1 MQNKILSRI
10 INIKDIEKEQLELE
24 VNKKKHVLNEEQKRL
39 GSLEEKMEEAI
50 DELTNINTEG
60 ELNISRIDYF
70 YTHLSDLKGQIE
82 SQKKNILKKKED
94 LEEKQL
100 AMLEA
105 YKEKRLLE
113 IFRDKMFSEE
123 IRSALINEQK
133 EMDFNYLLR
142 RLRQ

>member
-1 MQNKILSRI
+1 MQNKILTRI

-24 VNKKKHVLNEEQKRL
+24 VNKKMNALNEEQKKL
-39 GSLEEKMEEAI
+39 GSLKEKMEETI
-50 DELTNINTEG
+50 YELTNMNTEG
-60 ELNISRIDYF
+60 ELNISRIDFF
-70 YTHLSDLKGQIE
+70 YTHLSDLKNQIE

-94 LEEKQL
+94 LEEKQS

-123 IRSALINEQK
+123 IRNTLIKEQK
-133 EMDFNYLLR
+133 EMDLSFLLK
-142 RLRQ
+142 RLR